1 MNYRE
6 RKAGEVLEA
15 LDLKL
20 DEVEDLIRQLP
31 IKTVIKDQLVDR
43 IYDLWS
49 EIEDNLDMTPVDFE
63 D

>member
-6 RKAGEVLEA
+6 RKATEVLEA

-31 IKTVIKDQLVDR
+31 MKTVLKDQLVDR
-43 IYDLWS
+43 IYELWS